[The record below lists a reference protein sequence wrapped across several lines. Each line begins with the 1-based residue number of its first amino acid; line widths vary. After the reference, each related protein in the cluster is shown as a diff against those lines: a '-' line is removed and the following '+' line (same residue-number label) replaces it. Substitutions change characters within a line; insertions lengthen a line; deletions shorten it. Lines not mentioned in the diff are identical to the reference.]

1 MSEEQTRTRRTP
13 LEKVRANPK
22 SLRLSVNAK
31 CYECMGGG
39 SDPGVVD
46 RIAQCDT
53 EGCPL
58 HGVRP
63 YQGKPPRKR
72 RSRKTG
78 ADRRFVFSSGCH
90 YEFGHCQ
97 DKDETGEQVKSAN
110 GPPSDRP
117 HWNEWHN
124 GWLPYSEY
132 RLNYTTIEAVEEKLE
147 YFRSL
152 VPAKSATADEIEE
165 IEDAIAKLEALREE
179 YQREIASEEK
189 LPGSTE
195 DDAKELTE
203 SVVHISEEAE
213 DDELL
218 EF

>member
-1 MSEEQTRTRRTP
+1 MSDEQTRTRRNP

-90 YEFGHCQ
+90 YEFGHYQ

-110 GPPSDRP
+110 DPPSDRP
-117 HWNEWHN
+117 HWNEWHD
-124 GWLPYSEY
+124 GWPPYSEY
-132 RLNYTTIEAVEEKLE
+132 QRAYCSLETVDEKLE
-147 YFRSL
+147 EFRTL
-152 VPAKSATADEIEE
+152 EPTEMVTQEYID
-165 IEDAIAKLEALREE
+165 DVIAKLEYRRAEIETARRE
-179 YQREIASEEK
+179 QQAA
-189 LPGSTE
+189 
-195 DDAKELTE
+195 DLTE
-203 SVVHISEEAE
+203 SAAHISEEAA

>member
-78 ADRRFVFSSGCH
+78 NGQ
-90 YEFGHCQ
+90 E
-97 DKDETGEQVKSAN
+97 ELVKLAST
-110 GPPSDRP
+110 PLSDRP
-117 HWNEWHN
+117 HWNEWYD
-124 GWLPYSEY
+124 GWPPYSEY
-132 RLNYTTIEAVEEKLE
+132 RLGYTTIEAVEEKLE
-147 YFRSL
+147 YFRNL
-152 VPAKSATADEIEE
+152 VSTKDATSEKVKDSTAEKIEN
-165 IEDAIAKLEALREE
+165 AIAKLEALREE
-179 YQREIASEEK
+179 YQREIANEEA
-189 LPGSTE
+189 LPGPTE

-203 SVVHISEEAE
+203 SAAHISEEAA

>member
-13 LEKVRANPK
+13 LEKVRTNPK

-78 ADRRFVFSSGCH
+78 NGQ
-90 YEFGHCQ
+90 E
-97 DKDETGEQVKSAN
+97 ELVKLAST
-110 GPPSDRP
+110 PLSDRP

-132 RLNYTTIEAVEEKLE
+132 RLSYTTIEAVEEKLE

-152 VPAKSATADEIEE
+152 VPAKSATAEEIEE

-189 LPGSTE
+189 LPGPTE

-203 SVVHISEEAE
+203 SAAHISEEAA